1 MTYHYQL
8 TCVSRSSS
16 IHELMIGLDEAAVL
30 SGLHPEM
37 IEEFLRGSLIHGF
50 KDPHGKIYFDQAAI
64 SRLRKIAQLQ
74 QREHASLRTIRYIT
88 GLLDSLDAREQEL
101 QTLREQLR

>member
-1 MTYHYQL
+1 MTYRYQL
-8 TCVSRSSS
+8 TCISRSSS
-16 IHELMIGLDEAAVL
+16 LQELMIDLDEAAAL

-37 IEEFLRGSLIHGF
+37 IEEFLRGALIHGF
-50 KDPHGKIYFDQAAI
+50 KDPHGNIYFDQTAV

-88 GLLDSLDAREQEL
+88 GLLDSLDAREREL
-101 QTLREQLR
+101 RSLREQLR

>member
-1 MTYHYQL
+1 MNYRYQL
-8 TCVSRSSS
+8 TCISRSTSLP
-16 IHELMIGLDEAAVL
+16 ELMIDLDEAAVL

-50 KDPHGKIYFDQAAI
+50 TDSHGNIYFDQTAV

-88 GLLDSLDAREQEL
+88 GLLDSLDAREREL
-101 QTLREQLR
+101 RSLREQLR